1 MAIVP
6 TQLLGFADGTLSQG
20 FSTMYDMKLL
30 STYKAEQKVPGVE
43 DSFTSTKTDA
53 DDGKFSW
60 LLVKGKISDK
70 VQGGAL
76 NVFVTNG
83 DSADAT
89 SATHAVFTSA
99 VQ

>member
-30 STYKAEQKVPGVE
+30 STYNAVQAVDGVE
-43 DSFTSTKTDA
+43 DSKTSTKTDA
-53 DDGKFSW
+53 DEGKFSW
-60 LLVKGKISDK
+60 LLVKGKMIPAED
-70 VQGGAL
+70 GTNGL
-76 NVFVTNG
+76 GVFVTNPT
-83 DSADAT
+83 DFPVNT
-89 SATHAVFTSA
+89 KE

>member
-30 STYKAEQKVPGVE
+30 STYNVKNPQETDP
-43 DSFTSTKTDA
+43 TKIIREDA
-53 DDGKFSW
+53 DEGQYSW

>member
-30 STYKAEQKVPGVE
+30 STYNAVQAVDGVE
-43 DSFTSTKTDA
+43 DSKTSTKTDA
-53 DDGKFSW
+53 EEGKFSW
-60 LLVKGKISDK
+60 LLVKGKMIPAED
-70 VQGGAL
+70 GTNGL
-76 NVFVTNG
+76 GVFVTNPT
-83 DSADAT
+83 DFPVNT
-89 SATHAVFTSA
+89 KE